1 LLALF
6 EIELEVLND
15 GGIPQTHGHMVHGL
29 FFNILKQTNPE
40 LCKVLHSMNCTL
52 PFTLSTMYKCGA
64 HPGIM
69 TSAVEKGKRVCF
81 RTGLFNDELISAV
94 SLAMNKAMITRPI
107 SIADISMSIK
117 AIKLLDTEDIADL
130 EQRAAKSADRLRT
143 FRIDFQ
149 TLTCFRSEGRSLLF
163 PEPRLVI
170 SSLYRSWEAAGGYN
184 VSSET
189 LRKIVENVFPARY
202 DMHTGMLDMGKYL
215 LSGFTGYCI
224 YEADK
229 CLGHKE
235 KSVLLSLL
243 GMVRYA
249 GLGYKTTMGMG
260 QAKCTIIEE
269 KD

>member
-1 LLALF
+1 M
-6 EIELEVLND
+6 ND

-52 PFTLSTMYKCGA
+52 PFTLSTLYKCGA

-149 TLTCFRSEGRSLLF
+149 TLTASGQKGEACFSRSPALSYQACTVPGKLPVDIMFQVRHLGRSWKMFF
-163 PEPRLVI
+163 PR
-170 SSLYRSWEAAGGYN
+170 
-184 VSSET
+184 
-189 LRKIVENVFPARY
+189 
-202 DMHTGMLDMGKYL
+202 GMI
-215 LSGFTGYCI
+215 CI
-224 YEADK
+224 RE
-229 CLGHKE
+229 CLIWGNT
-235 KSVLLSLL
+235 S
-243 GMVRYA
+243 
-249 GLGYKTTMGMG
+249 
-260 QAKCTIIEE
+260 
-269 KD
+269 